1 MQGVATNR
9 EIGHTGFFM
18 EGMPCEEV
26 TWSRDNSGSVVTGL
40 RAGRTWYKCSI
51 PCSSGEFSSHLRP
64 DRLLGSF
71 SLLSSR
77 YVDICMGKV
86 AVV

>member
-1 MQGVATNR
+1 MAL
-9 EIGHTGFFM
+9 FM

-26 TWSRDNSGSVVTGL
+26 TWSRDNSGSVVTWL
-40 RAGRTWYKCSI
+40 RVGGTWYKCSI
-51 PCSSGEFSSHLRP
+51 PCNNGEFSSPVRP

-77 YVDICMGKV
+77 YVGFCMGKM
-86 AVV
+86 VVV

>member
-1 MQGVATNR
+1 MALL
-9 EIGHTGFFM
+9 M
-18 EGMPCEEV
+18 EGMSCKKV
-26 TWSRDNSGSVVTGL
+26 TWSRDNSGSVVSWL

-51 PCSSGEFSSHLRP
+51 SCNNGEFSSPLRS

-77 YVDICMGKV
+77 YVVHCMGKV
-86 AVV
+86 VAV